1 MSDSSDESDDEEIFH
16 RHGVV
21 DSQAEKNEK
30 SELDELFTAIAASN
44 KSLMK
49 LSVVIRSSPA
59 RDDYNKAASRYK
71 DWNPYAD
78 IGHVRERYGSA
89 KGSTDWLLTRLGNAI
104 ARRRQFLKYRVEHSE
119 RMAGG
124 WEEEEKPQKEGEKPE
139 KTIASTKATTF
150 VGNDAVYQRE
160 ELDVV
165 SFGSQ
170 TSYEQTVVGD
180 ETAGTKLTVPNPP
193 KFAFPDVLFEYGEP
207 FNCPYCSTVQT
218 VQNKGAWKLVFYSPS
233 INTID

>member
-1 MSDSSDESDDEEIFH
+1 
-16 RHGVV
+16 
-21 DSQAEKNEK
+21 
-30 SELDELFTAIAASN
+30 
-44 KSLMK
+44 
-49 LSVVIRSSPA
+49 
-59 RDDYNKAASRYK
+59 
-71 DWNPYAD
+71 
-78 IGHVRERYGSA
+78 
-89 KGSTDWLLTRLGNAI
+89 
-104 ARRRQFLKYRVEHSE
+104 
-119 RMAGG
+119 MAGG

-180 ETAGTKLTVPNPP
+180 ETAATKLTVPNPP

-207 FNCPYCSTVQT
+207 FNCPYCYTVQT
-218 VQNKGAWKLVFYSPS
+218 VQKKAAWKLVFLNPS
-233 INTID
+233 RNTID